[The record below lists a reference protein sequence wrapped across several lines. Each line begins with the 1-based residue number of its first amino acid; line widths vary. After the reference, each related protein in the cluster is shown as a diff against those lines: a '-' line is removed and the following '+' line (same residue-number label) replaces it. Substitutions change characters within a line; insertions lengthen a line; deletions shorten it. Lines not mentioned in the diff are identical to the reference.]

1 MQKYIESIVLTRHPR
16 RTCPN
21 RHAHM
26 WQYALQA
33 ARDCFLLFPFPITAI
48 SYVYVSVRYT
58 LFPQSVWRNNRCI
71 FQLSS
76 LNLFRGGGGGGGAVF
91 SQLVG
96 RSWGDHIHN
105 IALPPPPRIIK
116 QYSVQ
121 SFYISH
127 VVCELSFSE
136 TYIYT
141 CLRTGA
147 PDPIVQTK
155 SV

>member
-1 MQKYIESIVLTRHPR
+1 MLTRHPR

-26 WQYALQA
+26 WQQYALQAA
-33 ARDCFLLFPFPITAI
+33 ARDCFLLFPFPIAI

-76 LNLFRGGGGGGGAVF
+76 LNLFRGGGVGAVF

-105 IALPPPPRIIK
+105 IALPPPPSLIIK
-116 QYSVQ
+116 QNSVRRA
-121 SFYISH
+121 FYISH
-127 VVCELSFSE
+127 VVCELSHFRRQIL
-136 TYIYT
+136 T
-141 CLRTGA
+141 
-147 PDPIVQTK
+147 
-155 SV
+155 